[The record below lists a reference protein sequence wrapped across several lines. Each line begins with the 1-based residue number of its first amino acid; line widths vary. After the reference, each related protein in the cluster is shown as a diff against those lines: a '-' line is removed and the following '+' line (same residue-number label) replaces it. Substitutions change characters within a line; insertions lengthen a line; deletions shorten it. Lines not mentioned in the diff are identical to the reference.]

1 MMAIRFVLTVA
12 VLATLSVP
20 TRAAE
25 SAVELSRYLP
35 SDANA
40 VAVVRVAQL
49 LQTERAKQEGWAE
62 TAQQDFL
69 TGASRVPPW
78 VDTLVVGSLVR
89 PAFQQEVWS
98 TAVLELPQGMTL
110 DRLARIED
118 SRVETLSGVRALD
131 ARGQAWMIEIRQGLL
146 GVRSPAMRQEAAR
159 WAQLAST
166 ERTGGL
172 TEFLHEAVTDP
183 AHIVLAIDLQDMA
196 DQERIRNFLEQSNLL
211 PSDPILRLNLLRTLG
226 GQQGVSLS
234 VTIAEST
241 TARVV
246 LHFAEEISGLESSLA
261 AVFRQHVKDH
271 QIWLDEFES
280 AKVTAVGKSVQLSME
295 LSDESLRR
303 VVSMITSPSPPPRT
317 QEVASPT
324 EDNVKSRVTIE
335 QNASRI
341 YFRSVSQTID
351 DLSRVSRR
359 GTDYERTATWHD
371 NFARRIEQL
380 STVGVE
386 PSLLEFGGRTA
397 DRFRALAASLR
408 GQGVQINADQKTLV
422 YDVDYRPGW
431 VSANWWGGVGYG
443 ESSVKVS
450 SNLKE
455 VRERQAA
462 AVKEGA
468 KQRSTIWKL
477 ITDDRSD
484 IETLMREKFGDSFFQ
499 RKRS

>member
-1 MMAIRFVLTVA
+1 MNAIKVL
-12 VLATLSVP
+12 LSVALLASVSAP
-20 TRAAE
+20 TFSAE
-25 SAVELSRYLP
+25 SAVELSRHLP
-35 SDANA
+35 SDANT
-40 VAVVRVAQL
+40 VAVVRVASL

-69 TGASRVPPW
+69 TGASRIPPW

-98 TAVLELPQGMTL
+98 TAVLELPASMTL

-118 SRVETLSGVRALD
+118 SRVETLSGIRAVNS
-131 ARGQAWMIEIRQGLL
+131 RGQAWMIEIHQGLL

-166 ERTGGL
+166 GRTGEL
-172 TEFLHEAVTDP
+172 TGFLQQAIADP

-196 DQERIRNFLEQSNLL
+196 DQERIRGFLEQSNLL
-211 PSDPILRLNLLRTLG
+211 PSDPIERLNLLRLLG

-234 VTIAEST
+234 VTIAATT
-241 TARVV
+241 TARIV
-246 LHFAEEISGLESSLA
+246 LHFAEDPSGLESSLA
-261 AVFRQHVKDH
+261 AIFRQHVRDH
-271 QIWLDEFES
+271 QIWLDEFDN
-280 AKVTAVGKSVQLSME
+280 AKVATVGKTVQLTME

-303 VVSMITSPSPPPRT
+303 VVSLIASPSPAPRT
-317 QEVASPT
+317 QEVASAA
-324 EDNVKSRVTIE
+324 EENVRSRVTIE

-380 STVGVE
+380 PTVGVE
-386 PSLLEFGGRTA
+386 PSLLEFGSRTA
-397 DRFRALAASLR
+397 DRFRALGASLR
-408 GQGVQINADQKTLV
+408 GQGVQVNADQKTLV

-431 VSANWWGGVGYG
+431 VSANWWGAVGYG
-443 ESSVKVS
+443 EPSVKVS

-468 KQRSTIWKL
+468 NQRSTIWKL
-477 ITDDRSD
+477 IMDDRTD
-484 IETLMREKFGDSFFQ
+484 LEMLMRDKFGDSFFQ
-499 RKRS
+499 RKR